1 METKELYVLTL
12 LLKDGTE
19 KNVFC
24 VGISNTKKAARILK
38 KEYQIDIVYYN
49 KAITCF
55 DGYLAHGEY
64 LGQL

>member
-1 METKELYVLTL
+1 METNKLYVLTM

-24 VGISNTKKAARILK
+24 VGISNAKKAAKILK
-38 KEYQIDIVYYN
+38 KEYKIDIIYYN
-49 KAITCF
+49 EAITCF

-64 LGQL
+64 LGTL

>member
-1 METKELYVLTL
+1 METNKLYVLTL

-19 KNVFC
+19 KSVFC
-24 VGISNTKKAARILK
+24 VGMSNAKKAAKILK
-38 KEYQIDIVYYN
+38 KEYSVGIIYYN
-49 KAITCF
+49 QAITCF

>member
-24 VGISNTKKAARILK
+24 VGMSNAKKAAKILK
-38 KEYQIDIVYYN
+38 KEYQIDTIYYN
-49 KAITCF
+49 EAITCF
-55 DGYLAHGEY
+55 DGYLTHGEY
-64 LGQL
+64 FGQL